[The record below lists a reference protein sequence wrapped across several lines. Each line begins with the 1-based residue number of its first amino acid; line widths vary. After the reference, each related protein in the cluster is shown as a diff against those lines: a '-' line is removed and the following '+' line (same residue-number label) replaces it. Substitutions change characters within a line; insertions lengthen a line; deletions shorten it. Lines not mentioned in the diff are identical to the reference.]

1 MLTDTT
7 LRQTVHVSAGGD
19 HVRDGD
25 LPGATTTDHWY
36 LLSGV
41 EVWARGATSATAVL
55 GDSLTDGRGSTT
67 NGNDRW
73 PDVPGRPAPR
83 AAQECTNYSQPRRS
97 SCRSHIFGHRLLPSL
112 ARGEFTGR
120 DEW

>member
-1 MLTDTT
+1 MPGASASAPSSPAPSYVVARPGPSGLPPAPFTGDDSVLTDTT

-41 EVWARGATSATAVL
+41 EVWARGTTSATAVL

-67 NGNDRW
+67 NGNDR
-73 PDVPGRPAPR
+73 
-83 AAQECTNYSQPRRS
+83 
-97 SCRSHIFGHRLLPSL
+97 
-112 ARGEFTGR
+112 
-120 DEW
+120 